1 MLSSTSGRFDT
12 VPHDSPERDI
22 GGSGEHDRG
31 VEAGHDVRVHS
42 PGEKRHLP
50 VGRRRVRAL
59 APNKKKTS

>member
-1 MLSSTSGRFDT
+1 MLSSTSDRFET

-22 GGSGEHDRG
+22 EGSGEHDRG
-31 VEAGHDVRVHS
+31 EVAGHDVSVHS
-42 PGEKRHLP
+42 SGEERHLP